1 MGVQADGAPT
11 KVQDVQR
18 QVRDKNPKSLKIL
31 RAQELLRGRAG
42 RRRAHQGAGR
52 AAPG

>member
-18 QVRDKNPKSLKIL
+18 QLRDKNPKIL
-31 RAQELLRGRAG
+31 ETLRSQELLRGRAG
-42 RRRAHQGAGR
+42 GRRAHQGAGR